1 MDEFYSGTL
10 NIIFIVSYIFLLKHL
25 LHFRT
30 ATFALSQALLYKVI
44 VLNYEVTY
52 TQVNSK
58 IVGQT
63 SAETFFDG
71 NLFIYFVEFIKPFYP
86 QL

>member
-10 NIIFIVSYIFLLKHL
+10 NIIFIVSYILLLKHL
-25 LHFRT
+25 LHFGT

-44 VLNYEVTY
+44 VLNY